1 MRDVPEIEAELDDWY
16 QASRSGAAGSS
27 YSIGGR
33 SLTKA
38 DLNQINDQINI
49 LIREQRA
56 YLRKSQAVTPVWN

>member
-1 MRDVPEIEAELDDWY
+1 MRDLPEIEAELDDWY
-16 QASRSGAAGSS
+16 QARRSVAAGSS

-56 YLRKSQAVTPVWN
+56 YLRKSQAVTPSWN